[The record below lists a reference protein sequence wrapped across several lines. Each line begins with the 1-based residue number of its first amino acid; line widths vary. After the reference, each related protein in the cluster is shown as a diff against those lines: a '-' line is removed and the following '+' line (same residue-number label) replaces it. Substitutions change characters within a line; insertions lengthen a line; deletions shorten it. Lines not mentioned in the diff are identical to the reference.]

1 MAREKSIPPPAAV
14 TRVAPDLALYSC
26 CTVTPKTA
34 PRAIART
41 VRLLAIAALLV
52 AVADRSQRVSAQV
65 YEWVDEAG
73 DRHFDTS
80 LDEVPEALRDQAR
93 VVVREE
99 PPAPADE
106 APPEDASPPAQ
117 PNEENPLDQ
126 SFDAGWDAG
135 FGAGW
140 EAGYRAAA
148 DEAPEC
154 AAEPQVVALESR
166 PPVVISVPVPF
177 YDPSGAY
184 YRSPYN
190 GLLTV
195 PFDDGASRGLTGR
208 SQIMQQRALERGW

>member
-1 MAREKSIPPPAAV
+1 MKETYARGS
-14 TRVAPDLALYSC
+14 RC
-26 CTVTPKTA
+26 CEGGHTA
-34 PRAIART
+34 PFAAAASRGSIVAEVQQGAT
-41 VRLLAIAALLV
+41 LAEGML
-52 AVADRSQRVSAQV
+52 RVSK
-65 YEWVDEAG
+65 
-73 DRHFDTS
+73 
-80 LDEVPEALRDQAR
+80 LPL
-93 VVVREE
+93 
-99 PPAPADE
+99 
-106 APPEDASPPAQ
+106 
-117 PNEENPLDQ
+117 LDQ

-154 AAEPQVVALESR
+154 PAEPQVVALESR

-208 SQIMQQRALERGW
+208 GQIMQRRALERGW